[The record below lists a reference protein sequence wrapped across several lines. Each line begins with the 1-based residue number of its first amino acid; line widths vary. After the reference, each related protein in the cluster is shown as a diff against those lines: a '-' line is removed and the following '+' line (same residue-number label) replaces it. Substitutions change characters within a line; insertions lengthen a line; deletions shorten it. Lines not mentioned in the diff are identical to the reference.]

1 MWVDTSV
8 KTPTWRRRH
17 SRRAC
22 FPDQGRGGAPRSR
35 CRHAMEVGA
44 HVPPDATR
52 IATVYTN
59 DPKRLREAVFA
70 DLCTLFCTST
80 TARATLTLQQ
90 CTQMAKNCVERPF
103 SPICVHSCI
112 PMPVYNGATVYT
124 NDPKRLREAVFAD
137 LCTLFCTST
146 TARATGRGYGSHD
159 VDDPMAPAMP
169 GRSDL
174 TPTPPGR

>member
-35 CRHAMEVGA
+35 CWHAMAVGA
-44 HVPPDATR
+44 LVPPDATR

-137 LCTLFCTST
+137 LCTLFAPQRPLARPGGATGPTTST
-146 TARATGRGYGSHD
+146 TPWPPRCQGART
-159 VDDPMAPAMP
+159 
-169 GRSDL
+169 
-174 TPTPPGR
+174 